1 MGHGVVISA
10 FGHFSVRVAGRERT
24 SALSPRVRR
33 CLAHLALRETAAD
46 RPELAAA
53 LWPDAAARDALG
65 NLRRRLHDL
74 SGALHAVGLADAVE
88 VTRDRVALSAHAR
101 WAIDVVRYSILARDP
116 SQAARAAALYREPIF
131 PGLDDEVLEQAR
143 RRLHGAQIEL
153 LTRLL
158 DAAIGRRDAPAI
170 AELAEA
176 IERLDPLSERTAAK
190 AVEAL
195 EAQGESDRARRLYE
209 RLSAHLR
216 EELGEGVAP
225 FQFIEGPP
233 EVWDEEVLQGLAR
246 RGDELRG
253 AAASRHF
260 EDLERRY
267 SSIRAALDAAITRG
281 AEVELGTRAAI
292 ALSRFLFERGHAVDA
307 VSWFESAIGRLTR
320 SPLRAEA
327 LYLRALV
334 GRNLG
339 NADHGLPAFEEA
351 IAELREVGDATTLA
365 KALLY
370 ASNAARMTARVPLA
384 MGLANEALAIL
395 KGNGDAYLIAFARS
409 AIGAAAYAL
418 GRVEEA
424 AGEFGRARAGFA
436 QAGAGDDECLM
447 IVNVGRCALAAG
459 DLVAASENLSRA
471 CDLAAMAGNV
481 YVSGHAEVGLTLT
494 SLESGELDSARIHAA
509 RAADLAAK
517 GSDLE
522 IAVIAVE
529 AAGELFLALGEHLRA
544 RDAIAAADGVRA
556 EYLITRSPTEHARAQ
571 RIRDELAVLG
581 QKTGA
586 AIAAPDIM
594 MRSLLQSVARSYRG
608 PHTL

>member
-1 MGHGVVISA
+1 M
-10 FGHFSVRVAGRERT
+10 
-24 SALSPRVRR
+24 LSPRARR

-46 RPELAAA
+46 RAELAAA
-53 LWPDAAARDALG
+53 LWPDAGQRDALG

-74 SGALHAVGLADAVE
+74 NAALRDLGLSDAIE
-88 VTRDRVALSAHAR
+88 ITRDRVALSAHVR

-116 SQAARAAALYREPIF
+116 SQAARAAAMYREPIF
-131 PGLDDEVLEQAR
+131 PSLDDEVVEQAR
-143 RRLHGAQIEL
+143 RRLHAAQIEL

-158 DAAIGRRDAPAI
+158 DGAIGRRDAPAI
-170 AELAEA
+170 AELAER

-209 RLSAHLR
+209 RLSAHLQ
-216 EELGEGVAP
+216 EELGEGIAP
-225 FQFIEGPP
+225 FAFIEPAP
-233 EVWDEEVLQGLAR
+233 EVSAAELLQPLAS

-253 AAASRHF
+253 AAASGHF
-260 EDLERRY
+260 ADLERRY
-267 SSIRAALDAAITRG
+267 ASIRAALDAAITRG
-281 AEVELGTRAAI
+281 GDVELGTRAAT

-307 VSWFESAIGRLTR
+307 ATWFESAIGRLPR

-327 LYLRALV
+327 MYLRALV

-351 IAELREVGDATTLA
+351 IAELREFGDRTTLA

-370 ASNAARMTARVPLA
+370 GSNAARMTARVPLG
-384 MGLANEALAIL
+384 MKLANEALTIL
-395 KGNGDAYLIAFARS
+395 LDSGDSYLIAFARS
-409 AIGAAAYAL
+409 AVGAAAYAL
-418 GRVEEA
+418 GHVA
-424 AGEFGRARAGFA
+424 AAAAEFDKARLGFA

-447 IVNVGRCALAAG
+447 LVNVGRCALASE
-459 DLVAASENLSRA
+459 DLTAAADNLRRA
-471 CDLAAMAGNV
+471 CERAAIAGNV
-481 YVSGHAEVGLTLT
+481 YVGGHAEVGLTLT
-494 SLESGELDSARIHAA
+494 ALESGDLDAARLHAA

-517 GSDLE
+517 NSDLE

-529 AAGELFLALGEHLRA
+529 AAGELFLALGEQARA

-556 EYLITRSPTEHARAQ
+556 EYLITRSPTEHARAE
-571 RIRDELAVLG
+571 RVRSELAASG
-581 QKTGA
+581 QKSGA

-594 MRSLLQSVARSYRG
+594 MRSLLQSVARSYRA

>member
-1 MGHGVVISA
+1 M
-10 FGHFSVRVAGRERT
+10 
-24 SALSPRVRR
+24 
-33 CLAHLALRETAAD
+33 
-46 RPELAAA
+46 
-53 LWPDAAARDALG
+53 
-65 NLRRRLHDL
+65 
-74 SGALHAVGLADAVE
+74 
-88 VTRDRVALSAHAR
+88 
-101 WAIDVVRYSILARDP
+101 
-116 SQAARAAALYREPIF
+116 
-131 PGLDDEVLEQAR
+131 
-143 RRLHGAQIEL
+143 
-153 LTRLL
+153 
-158 DAAIGRRDAPAI
+158 
-170 AELAEA
+170 
-176 IERLDPLSERTAAK
+176 
-190 AVEAL
+190 
-195 EAQGESDRARRLYE
+195 
-209 RLSAHLR
+209 
-216 EELGEGVAP
+216 
-225 FQFIEGPP
+225 
-233 EVWDEEVLQGLAR
+233 
-246 RGDELRG
+246 
-253 AAASRHF
+253 
-260 EDLERRY
+260 
-267 SSIRAALDAAITRG
+267 
-281 AEVELGTRAAI
+281 
-292 ALSRFLFERGHAVDA
+292 
-307 VSWFESAIGRLTR
+307 SWFESAIGRLTR